1 MIPYIIQ
8 VAAFQLVFLM
18 IYDAFLKKE
27 TFFNWNRFYLLV
39 TAIFSVA
46 IPFIKLD
53 VLKNSIPQQYI
64 INLPEI
70 FIGNGTLSSQNAIQ
84 LETVII
90 ESKSFWTWENI
101 LYLGIT
107 LAALLFAFKIAK
119 VILMLIKN
127 PKRKFGNLLI
137 INLLNSNAAF
147 SFFHY
152 IFLGERLNEKDKD
165 AILKHE
171 MVHAKEKHTF
181 DLLFFEVLRI
191 LFWFNPLVYMYQNRI
206 MTLHEFIADQ
216 QAVKHQDKTQYY
228 QNLLSQVFQT
238 QNMSFI
244 NPFFK
249 QSLIKKRIVML
260 QKSKSKQVKL
270 FKYGLL
276 IPIIFGMLVYT
287 SSYG

>member
-152 IFLGERLNEKDKD
+152 IFLGEHLNETDKE
-165 AILKHE
+165 AI
-171 MVHAKEKHTF
+171 
-181 DLLFFEVLRI
+181 
-191 LFWFNPLVYMYQNRI
+191 
-206 MTLHEFIADQ
+206 
-216 QAVKHQDKTQYY
+216 
-228 QNLLSQVFQT
+228 
-238 QNMSFI
+238 
-244 NPFFK
+244 
-249 QSLIKKRIVML
+249 
-260 QKSKSKQVKL
+260 
-270 FKYGLL
+270 
-276 IPIIFGMLVYT
+276 
-287 SSYG
+287 